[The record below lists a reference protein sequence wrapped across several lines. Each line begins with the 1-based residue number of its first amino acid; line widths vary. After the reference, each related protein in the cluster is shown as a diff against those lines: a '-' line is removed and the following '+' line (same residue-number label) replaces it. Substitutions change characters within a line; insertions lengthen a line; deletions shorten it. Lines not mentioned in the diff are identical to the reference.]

1 MQGVTWQK
9 HLRCVAP
16 TLAII
21 QLHQRCATGAIA
33 ICDWSLTDSST
44 SEEGGLT
51 DLKMESP
58 LLATKG
64 NDWVPTPQTEGRN
77 AVEHSKRSAGLCGWA
92 VVKNGTLRGRKEIGD
107 HIVSSRRGC
116 E

>member
-1 MQGVTWQK
+1 MQRVTWQK

-21 QLHQRCATGAIA
+21 QLRQKCATGAIA
-33 ICDWSLTDSST
+33 ICDWSLTDGRT
-44 SEEGGLT
+44 SEEGRLT
-51 DLKMESP
+51 VKNGVP

-64 NDWVPTPQTEGRN
+64 NDWVLTPQTEGRN

-107 HIVSSRRGC
+107 IL
-116 E
+116 